1 MKKIGILGST
11 GSIGT
16 QTLEIVR
23 TNKDIEVTALA
34 AGSNISLLEQ
44 QIREFRPSLA
54 AVWDP
59 DRAAQLK
66 ENVRDLDVK
75 ILSGMDGL
83 LAAAS
88 DPCSEILVTAVV
100 GMIGVLPTI
109 EAIKAGRIL
118 PWQTRKLW
126 LRQGILLC
134 LLRGKNR

>member
-83 LAAAS
+83 LAVAA
-88 DPCSEILVTAVV
+88 DPGSELLVTARSEEHTTPV
-100 GMIGVLPTI
+100 T
-109 EAIKAGRIL
+109 
-118 PWQTRKLW
+118 
-126 LRQGILLC
+126 
-134 LLRGKNR
+134 N

>member
-34 AGSNISLLEQ
+34 AGSNIRLLEQ
-44 QIREFRPSLA
+44 QIREFRPAIA

-66 ENVRDLDVK
+66 ENVRDLDVQSPFRYGWTAC
-75 ILSGMDGL
+75 SGIR
-83 LAAAS
+83 S
-88 DPCSEILVTAVV
+88 
-100 GMIGVLPTI
+100 
-109 EAIKAGRIL
+109 
-118 PWQTRKLW
+118 
-126 LRQGILLC
+126 
-134 LLRGKNR
+134 LLRDSCNCSSRDDRCASYHRGD